1 MAFLSFQEISKRFPG
16 VLALDRVSF
25 EVEKGQCHALIGENG
40 AGKSTLGKIL
50 ASVYTPD
57 SGSILLEGKPIHAR
71 TPLGAR
77 RLGIAMVHQELALCP
92 NLTVAENLCLGN
104 LPLRAGGW
112 LNRTS
117 LRSRARAMLSEIEAD
132 LDPDQPMQQLSTGSE
147 QMVQIAAALG
157 TNAQVIIMDEPT
169 SSLSAHESELLLALI
184 GRLKKRHVTILYVS
198 HRLEEIFRVCDRITV
213 LRDGR
218 HIATEPVTRSNPE
231 RVIHQ
236 MIGRDVVSV
245 TPQHLDRT
253 VGDEMLRVEQLASP
267 GKFSDISFSLRRGEV
282 LGFAG
287 LVGAGRSEV
296 AQAVFGA
303 DPQATGQVYVHGHKL
318 ALGSVA
324 AALKARL
331 GLVPEDRKRQGLILS
346 MNCCENASLAALGRI
361 TRLGFVRRRA
371 EISLVRRYV
380 DQLRVKAPSL
390 DAPIAGLSG
399 GNQQKI
405 ALTKWL
411 ARQCDVLIVDEPTRG
426 IDIGAK
432 AEIHRLLDELACQGL
447 AIWLISSEL
456 PELMNLSR
464 RILVLREGR
473 MMGELQRA
481 DFSPPVL
488 MRMMAGVSST

>member
-1 MAFLSFQEISKRFPG
+1 
-16 VLALDRVSF
+16 
-25 EVEKGQCHALIGENG
+25 
-40 AGKSTLGKIL
+40 
-50 ASVYTPD
+50 
-57 SGSILLEGKPIHAR
+57 
-71 TPLGAR
+71 
-77 RLGIAMVHQELALCP
+77 
-92 NLTVAENLCLGN
+92 
-104 LPLRAGGW
+104 
-112 LNRTS
+112 
-117 LRSRARAMLSEIEAD
+117 
-132 LDPDQPMQQLSTGSE
+132 
-147 QMVQIAAALG
+147 
-157 TNAQVIIMDEPT
+157 
-169 SSLSAHESELLLALI
+169 LI

-198 HRLEEIFRVCDRITV
+198 HRLEEIFRVCESITV
-213 LRDGR
+213 LRDGK
-218 HIATEPVTRSNPE
+218 HISTEPITRSNPE

-245 TPQHLDRT
+245 TPQHLDRP
-253 VGDEMLRVEQLASP
+253 VGEEVLRVEELSSS
-267 GKFSDISFSLRRGEV
+267 GKFSDISFTLRRGEV

-303 DPQATGQVYVHGHKL
+303 DPAAAGRVYVHGQEL
-318 ALGSVA
+318 RLGSVA
-324 AALKARL
+324 AALKARV

-346 MNCCENASLAALGRI
+346 MNCCQNASLAALDRF

-371 EISLVRRYV
+371 ETSLVRRYA

-411 ARQCDVLIVDEPTRG
+411 ARQCDILIVDEPTRG

-432 AEIHRLLDELACQGL
+432 TEIHRLLDELACQGL

-473 MMGELQRA
+473 MMGELQRGE
-481 DFSPPVL
+481 FSPPAL
-488 MRMMAGVSST
+488 MRMMAGVSLT